1 LEYIGR
7 GKKKMRSKRI
17 KKKREKLKR
26 IISNGMKTKKEHE
39 IKQGEYESEN
49 EWIIFIMI
57 KLNLPKHDFIP

>member
-1 LEYIGR
+1 MEYIGR

-57 KLNLPKHDFIP
+57 KLNLPKDDFIP